1 MVGWGANRIRPL
13 AWRYVTTSNSP
24 VKPPQRSDLNQVAS
38 LIPGVIHFL
47 AALSALILAW
57 SAVGG
62 LMISVIRIKY
72 LSVSGNH
79 LLVRAVLLLL
89 VSGLEVERRFPLPYA
104 VDIDPNGQ

>member
-1 MVGWGANRIRPL
+1 MLRSISKPFAL
-13 AWRYVTTSNSP
+13 FWRS
-24 VKPPQRSDLNQVAS
+24 RSALSAS
-38 LIPGVIHFL
+38 AARFL

-57 SAVGG
+57 SGVGG
-62 LMISVIRIKY
+62 LVISVIRIKY

>member
-1 MVGWGANRIRPL
+1 MPRSISKPL
-13 AWRYVTTSNSP
+13 ARFWRS
-24 VKPPQRSDLNQVAS
+24 RSALSAS
-38 LIPGVIHFL
+38 AARFL

-57 SAVGG
+57 SGVGG
-62 LMISVIRIKY
+62 LVISVIRIKY

>member
-1 MVGWGANRIRPL
+1 MPRSISKPL
-13 AWRYVTTSNSP
+13 ALFWRS
-24 VKPPQRSDLNQVAS
+24 RSALSAS
-38 LIPGVIHFL
+38 AARFL

-57 SAVGG
+57 SGVGS
-62 LMISVIRIKY
+62 LVISVIRIKY

>member
-1 MVGWGANRIRPL
+1 MLRSISKPL
-13 AWRYVTTSNSP
+13 ALFWRS
-24 VKPPQRSDLNQVAS
+24 RSALSAS
-38 LIPGVIHFL
+38 AARFL

>member
-1 MVGWGANRIRPL
+1 MLRSISKPL
-13 AWRYVTTSNSP
+13 ALFWRS
-24 VKPPQRSDLNQVAS
+24 RSALSAS
-38 LIPGVIHFL
+38 AARFL

-57 SAVGG
+57 SGVGS
-62 LMISVIRIKY
+62 LVISVIRIKY

>member
-1 MVGWGANRIRPL
+1 MLRSISKPL
-13 AWRYVTTSNSP
+13 ALFWRSRSALSTSAA
-24 VKPPQRSDLNQVAS
+24 R
-38 LIPGVIHFL
+38 FL

>member
-1 MVGWGANRIRPL
+1 VLRSISKPL
-13 AWRYVTTSNSP
+13 ALFWRS
-24 VKPPQRSDLNQVAS
+24 RSALSAS
-38 LIPGVIHFL
+38 AARFL